1 MISLPIFIFLTVV
14 YIMFVHMAMVK
25 RKEFHLFITVC
36 LFIFGGIVGHYLG
49 AYMAGFVFAMV
60 MDIIFW
66 THTEL

>member
-1 MISLPIFIFLTVV
+1 
-14 YIMFVHMAMVK
+14 MFVHMAMVK